1 MSDRF
6 YQGGGSDNK
15 ARPSPTRSWIADG
28 GVTSPNDEGVRSV
41 LPVSDHSY
49 QGGGSDDKSPIV
61 SSKSWIDDGR
71 ITYTNDEENK
81 VLVPLF
87 ASKRVTKRGDSVVSD
102 PTSIRGWSGF
112 CHQIHHTGRSDRA
125 PLSFGDM
132 TPPSTIQLLLGDDRA
147 FSIRSTSLAEA
158 IGHLRHLERSNQV
171 PSSFGEVTPLSA
183 RKLPTSKV
191 DYRRLKLL

>member
-71 ITYTNDEENK
+71 ITYTNDE
-81 VLVPLF
+81 
-87 ASKRVTKRGDSVVSD
+87 GDSVVSD